1 MGVVICGTV
10 PGLARA
16 CMFRTPFISLLC
28 PPSLHAPPC
37 FVCADYITG
46 VTKLSQFADYLV
58 INISSPNTPGAL
70 SYSSATRS
78 AAFELCASIYWERL
92 VIHTCSPNTPGVL
105 LLFLRC
111 LWPQPSRMASLHV
124 QLSCAAVRACLLACF
139 LCSLQG
145 WLLCSVAELR
155 AECAMLPFVAQACAR
170 CRAARSWR
178 RL

>member
-1 MGVVICGTV
+1 
-10 PGLARA
+10 
-16 CMFRTPFISLLC
+16 MFRTPFISLLC